1 VKDLAGK
8 AAVITGGGSGIGAA
22 LGRHLASEGMRV
34 ALADIEIEACEEVA
48 RAIRDSGGVA
58 AGFPVDVTDDSALTR
73 LAARVDAEMGGC
85 QLVCANA
92 GVLQVGRL
100 DSRSE
105 ADWEWCLSV
114 NLLGTVRT
122 VRAFLP
128 QLRRQGGK
136 AHIVITSSMAGLLAA
151 GPAKGIYNTTKHA
164 QMAYGETLR
173 AELADEGIGVSMLLP
188 AGTESRIAE
197 SARNR
202 PASLGVGTVND
213 HDMQTLVEALG
224 EDGAAVIGADEA
236 VRNVAR
242 GIRENAPWI
251 VTHNSQRHLIER
263 RFQGI
268 LAAFDRAEESP

>member
-1 VKDLAGK
+1 MKDLSGK
-8 AAVITGGGSGIGAA
+8 VAVITGGGSGIGAA
-22 LGRHLASEGMRV
+22 LGRVLSSEGMRI
-34 ALADIEIEACEEVA
+34 ALADIEIDACEDVA
-48 RAIRDSGGVA
+48 RALRESGGEA
-58 AGFPVDVTDDSALTR
+58 AAFPVDVTDASALTR
-73 LAARVDAEMGGC
+73 LAADVEAAMGGC
-85 QLVCANA
+85 HLVCANA

-105 ADWEWCLSV
+105 EDWTWCLSV
-114 NLLGTVRT
+114 NLFGTIRT

-128 QLRRQGGK
+128 QLRRQPGEK
-136 AHIVITSSMAGLLAA
+136 QIVITSSMAGLLAA
-151 GPAKGIYNTTKHA
+151 GPAKGVYNTTKHA

-173 AELADEGIGVSMLLP
+173 AELAEEGIGVSMLLP

-202 PASLGVGTVND
+202 PPELGVGTVSEQ
-213 HDMQTLVEALG
+213 DMKTLVGALG

-236 VRNVAR
+236 VRNVPR

-251 VTHNSQRHLIER
+251 VTHGTQRPLIER

-268 LAAFDRAEESP
+268 LEAFDRAED

>member
-1 VKDLAGK
+1 VRDLAGK
-8 AAVITGGGSGIGAA
+8 VAVITGGGSGIGAA
-22 LGRHLASEGMRV
+22 LGRHLAGEGMRV
-34 ALADIEIEACEEVA
+34 ALADIEAQACREVA
-48 RAIRDSGGVA
+48 RAICDSGGEALAV
-58 AGFPVDVTDDSALTR
+58 PVDVTDASALAR
-73 LAARVDAEMGGC
+73 LADEIEAEWGGC
-85 QLVCANA
+85 HLVCANA

-114 NLLGTVRT
+114 NLFGTVRT
-122 VRAFLP
+122 VRALLP
-128 QLRRQGGK
+128 LLRREEGET
-136 AHIVITSSMAGLLAA
+136 HILITSSMAGLLAA

-173 AELADEGIGVSMLLP
+173 AELAAEGIGVSLLLP

-202 PASLGVGTVND
+202 PAALGVGSVGEE
-213 HDMQTLVEALG
+213 DMRTLVGALG

-251 VTHNSQRHLIER
+251 VTHTSQRHLIER
-263 RFQGI
+263 RFQDI
-268 LAAFDRAEESP
+268 LAAFERAEASS